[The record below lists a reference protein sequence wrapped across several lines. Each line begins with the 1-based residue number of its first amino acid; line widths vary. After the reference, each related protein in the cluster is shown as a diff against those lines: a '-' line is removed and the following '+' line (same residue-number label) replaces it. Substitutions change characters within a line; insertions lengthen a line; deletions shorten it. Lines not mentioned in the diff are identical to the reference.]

1 MNSITKKLLAGVAA
15 AATLLSGMAFA
26 GGALA
31 DDAATE
37 KMFTAEEL
45 AATQS
50 ITVTASDD
58 TDISAK
64 SLVAIPLAYYS
75 SAQYITN
82 DEGERVIT
90 GFDVMNVS
98 ESYGKAI
105 NEALN
110 SAGIDTSTIADG
122 ATEATGAY
130 DSKNPMA
137 WVVQNLLDSTDS
149 PWSGK
154 LRDFLD
160 ALKNESV
167 IASAAGKG
175 TWAPTAEGSTNS
187 QTVSG
192 LQPGVYMIVDR
203 TTSGQASIVM
213 MNGTGIDGT
222 TKLQGTKEGA
232 DAYTLGDVTY
242 KIHGITVEKK
252 IIKGENNDGEGNGD
266 FIGDGDTSA
275 DEGYDN
281 ETSIGRKVTF
291 QLETQSPNWT
301 GYDTYYLALNDTL
314 SKGLTFDP
322 NSVKVTLGDTT
333 LTKDVDYQVVTD
345 GANPVDG
352 TQSEETGKEYVGGSS
367 FNVVFGQLTDGAFVQ
382 NIAKADSFPANAA
395 GNEAKI
401 VVTYDAWV
409 NKDAVIGYPGNPN
422 IAEVEYSHNPGQTDD
437 HEKKDAEETRTY
449 VGGFSMIK
457 TDAKNNSLAGAE
469 FQITQTDPITGKVN
483 TLQFVKVDE
492 KHYRLADHTETTG
505 TTDTT
510 DTIVSGT
517 DGVLFID
524 GLDGTYTVTE
534 TKSPF
539 NNPIL
544 PEFTIKVRVDKTQA
558 GKYNVTIEKNDI
570 NGQVKTFADSKYVFT
585 VRNARNLAEMPKTG
599 AVWLCIYMVAGL
611 LCVGGGLTLMRA
623 RKR

>member
-45 AATQS
+45 KATQS

-58 TDISAK
+58 TDISDK
-64 SLVAIPLAYYS
+64 TLVAIPLAYYS

-98 ESYGKAI
+98 ESYGEAI

-122 ATEATGAY
+122 ATDATGAY

-167 IASAAGKG
+167 IASAEGKG

-203 TTSGQASIVM
+203 TTNGQASIVM

-222 TKLQGTKEGA
+222 TKLQGTKDGA

-252 IIKGENNDGEGNGD
+252 IIKGENNEGKGNGD
-266 FIGDGDTSA
+266 FIGNGDTSA

-345 GANPVDG
+345 GANPVDS

-382 NIAKADSFPANAA
+382 NIAKAAAFPANAA

-422 IAEVEYSHNPGQTDD
+422 IAEVEYSHNPGKTDD
-437 HEKKDAEETRTY
+437 HEKKDAKETRTY

-469 FQITQTDPITGKVN
+469 FQITQTDPITEKVN

-505 TTDTT
+505 TTDT
-510 DTIVSGT
+510 IVSGAA
-517 DGVLFID
+517 GVLFID

-558 GKYNVTIEKNDI
+558 GKYKVEIVKGDI
-570 NGQVKTFADSKYVFT
+570 NGQVETFADSEYDFT